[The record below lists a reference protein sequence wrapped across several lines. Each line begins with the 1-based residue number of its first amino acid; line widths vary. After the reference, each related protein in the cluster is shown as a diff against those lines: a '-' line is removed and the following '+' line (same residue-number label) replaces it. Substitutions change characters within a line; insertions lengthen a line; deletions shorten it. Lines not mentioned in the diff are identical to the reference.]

1 MAETTAR
8 HRRWSAHLVATGPR
22 RLRVG
27 LLMLTSLLG
36 VCSLGPWWTA
46 DPSAILDPRVAALLP
61 PGSSRIVVERR
72 DGSTL
77 AAESVRREGD
87 VVVALRDGAEERL
100 EAGEVAA
107 IHERSYWLGTDTLG
121 RDVLAR
127 LLHGGRVSLAVGAL
141 ALFVAVFVGVAV
153 GMAAG
158 LAGRTVDAV
167 LMRLVDALLAVPM
180 LFLLILLAA
189 LFRPSVM
196 TLVAVLGFSSWMGVA
211 RLVRGQVL
219 SLKSRDFVLGAR
231 AIGAG
236 PLRIAVVHLLP
247 NVTTPLAQD
256 AALRLGDLI
265 LVEAALSFLGLG
277 VQPPLASWGGMV
289 AQGEELVMGGWWVSL
304 FPGACIA
311 ATVVAAALI
320 ADGLGDLARAQ
331 RQA

>member
-1 MAETTAR
+1 MAESTT
-8 HRRWSAHLVATGPR
+8 RRPRWTAHLAATGPR

-27 LLMLTSLLG
+27 LLLLTSLLL
-36 VCSLGPWWTA
+36 VCSLGPRWGA
-46 DPSAILDPRVAALLP
+46 DPSTILDPRVAGLLP

-77 AAESVRREGD
+77 AAESVRREGN
-87 VVVALRDGAEERL
+87 VVVALRGGAEERL
-100 EAGEVAA
+100 PAGDIVAIRA
-107 IHERSYWLGTDTLG
+107 TSYWLGTDTLG

-127 LLHGGRVSLAVGAL
+127 LLHGGRVSLAVGGL
-141 ALFVAVFVGVAV
+141 ALFVAVFIGVAV

-158 LAGRTVDAV
+158 LAGRTIDAV

-189 LFRPSVM
+189 LFRPSVF

-231 AIGAG
+231 AVGSG
-236 PLRIAVVHLLP
+236 PLRIAFIHLLP
-247 NVTTPLAQD
+247 NVAAPLAQD

-311 ATVVAAALI
+311 ATVIAAALI

-331 RQA
+331 RHA